1 MHPSSQYRKLLRA
14 ASALC
19 CAGVAAAALQHAR
32 PALGQVTSV
41 LRGGPPVQVLPYVSE
56 PGVPSITI
64 TPGTP
69 NPFAGADGTGG
80 GGPGGDGTGLGGGAG
95 GDTGGPDP
103 INTLIGTPW
112 GSSAI
117 CDAQSLGLN
126 PSALAATCVLESG
139 CTAPA
144 AGSGAQ
150 GVFQMFPA
158 AFHDG
163 LNTALAANPALASQ
177 VNTTLGPNDPTTAA
191 IAASG
196 YLMQATQN
204 LQFNGISNPTV
215 LDTRS
220 YYNFG
225 PKYGA
230 TVATAKDDVPMSQ
243 VLNGAPSS
251 FFTKNSIT
259 PSETVGQWR
268 ASITAKIGNAAN
280 QPVLS

>member
-1 MHPSSQYRKLLRA
+1 MHPSSHYRKLLRA
-14 ASALC
+14 ASVFC
-19 CAGVAAAALQHAR
+19 CAGVAAMALQHAR
-32 PALGQVTSV
+32 PAFGQVTSV

-64 TPGTP
+64 TPG

-80 GGPGGDGTGLGGGAG
+80 DGMGGDGTGLGVGAG

-103 INTLIGTPW
+103 INTLIDTSW

-144 AGSGAQ
+144 PGSGAQ

-158 AFHDG
+158 AYQDG
-163 LNTALAANPALASQ
+163 LKTALAANPALASQ
-177 VNTTLGPNDPTTAA
+177 VNTALGPNDPTTAA

-204 LQFNGISNPTV
+204 LQSHGVSNPTV

-230 TVATAKDDVPMSQ
+230 TVAVAQDGEPMSE
-243 VLNGAPSS
+243 LLAGASS
-251 FFTKNSIT
+251 DVFTKNHLT
-259 PSETVGQWR
+259 PGETVGQWR
-268 ASITAKIGNAAN
+268 ASVISKIGNAAK
-280 QPVLS
+280 QPVIG

>member
-1 MHPSSQYRKLLRA
+1 MHSSSKYRKLLHV
-14 ASALC
+14 ASTVC
-19 CAGVAAAALQHAR
+19 CVGATTATLQHAR
-32 PALGQVTSV
+32 PAFGQVTSV

-69 NPFAGADGTGG
+69 NPFSGADGTGG
-80 GGPGGDGTGLGGGAG
+80 NGTGLGGGGG

-112 GSSAI
+112 GSAAI
-117 CDAQSLGLN
+117 CYAQSLGLN

-139 CTAPA
+139 CTQPA

-158 AFHDG
+158 AFQEG

-177 VNTTLGPNDPTTAA
+177 VNTALGPNDPTTAA

-196 YLMQATQN
+196 YLMQAAQTLQN
-204 LQFNGISNPTV
+204 AGVADPTV
-215 LDTRS
+215 IQARG

-225 PKYGA
+225 PANAVPLAKASQDTLMSTAMPNVSQA
-230 TVATAKDDVPMSQ
+230 TLAKNHV
-243 VLNGAPSS
+243 
-251 FFTKNSIT
+251 T
-259 PSETVGQWR
+259 PGMTVGQWQ
-268 ASITAKIGNAAN
+268 ASIASKIGTVAN
-280 QPVLS
+280 QGVFS